1 MAYLPVGWNGYGIRQ
16 PAIFKTNTDMKKLL
30 AIISAVLLL
39 ASCNTE
45 SECVITYRVYFNDTP
60 TECIYKFKGGKGAGY
75 ILESYR
81 GSNRLSVYP
90 RTFPALAKTLI
101 STTAP
106 IEVVE
111 LKKPEV

>member
-1 MAYLPVGWNGYGIRQ
+1 
-16 PAIFKTNTDMKKLL
+16 MKKLL
-30 AIISAVLLL
+30 AIISAVLLF
-39 ASCNTE
+39 ASCSKE

-60 TECIYKFKGGKGAGY
+60 VEYAYKFKRGKRAGY
-75 ILESYR
+75 LLESYR

-90 RTFPALAKTLI
+90 RVFPAVAKTLI

>member
-1 MAYLPVGWNGYGIRQ
+1 
-16 PAIFKTNTDMKKLL
+16 MKKFL
-30 AIISAVLLL
+30 AIIAAVLLF
-39 ASCNTE
+39 ASCNKE

-60 TECIYKFKGGKGAGY
+60 TECTYKFKGGKRAGY

-90 RTFPALAKTLI
+90 RPFPALAKTLI

>member
-30 AIISAVLLL
+30 AIISAVLLF
-39 ASCNTE
+39 ASCSKE
-45 SECVITYRVYFNDTP
+45 SECVITYRVYYTNTP
-60 TECIYKFKGGKGAGY
+60 AECTYKFKGGKSAGY

-90 RTFPALAKTLI
+90 RTFPALAKTLV